1 MFLELGL
8 SISQGYLKAVNQTL
22 KFKNLEKINEV

>member
-8 SISQGYLKAVNQTL
+8 SISYLKAVNQTL